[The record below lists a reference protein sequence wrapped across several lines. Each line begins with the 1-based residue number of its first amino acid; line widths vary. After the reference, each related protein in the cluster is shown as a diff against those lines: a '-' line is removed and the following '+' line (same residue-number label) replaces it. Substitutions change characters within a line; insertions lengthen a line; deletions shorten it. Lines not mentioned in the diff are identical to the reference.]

1 MRPRS
6 KPPPSASSRGVRN
19 GSRSLRSL
27 RRLRRSRT
35 MSAKQ
40 AGMQARR
47 HARALRAM
55 AQHHLSQSRMR
66 ASARRLPKAL
76 APCLGTSVHWDF
88 FACLA
93 REPRQIGFSED
104 QFLKTWQFGWAKSCS
119 FGR

>member
-1 MRPRS
+1 PLAGCGAQHLGDRS
-6 KPPPSASSRGVRN
+6 TCRREDTQEPCERWLGPPSG
-19 GSRSLRSL
+19 
-27 RRLRRSRT
+27 
-35 MSAKQ
+35 
-40 AGMQARR
+40 
-47 HARALRAM
+47 

>member
-76 APCLGTSVHWDF
+76 ESPSQFRTCLRRS
-88 FACLA
+88 
-93 REPRQIGFSED
+93 RPRRWS
-104 QFLKTWQFGWAKSCS
+104 
-119 FGR
+119 